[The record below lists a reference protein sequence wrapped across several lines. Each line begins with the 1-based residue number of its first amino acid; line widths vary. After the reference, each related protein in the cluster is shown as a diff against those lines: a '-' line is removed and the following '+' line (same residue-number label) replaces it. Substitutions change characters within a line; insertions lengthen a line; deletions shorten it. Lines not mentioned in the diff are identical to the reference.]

1 MSLQQFSLAGVR
13 RKIKLDLILPILP
26 QNFYSSLN
34 TLFDR
39 AYSTIFEEDL

>member
-39 AYSTIFEEDL
+39 AYSTKFEEDL